1 MKKIFLIIN
10 GLLKKETLWQ
20 IFKYGIVTL
29 ISFFFLIFSI
39 FILEKYL
46 GWPEKIS
53 YAIALTINYIGVYI
67 GYNKFV
73 FKTNHNMGMLR
84 RFIVVLI
91 LSWIANNLFF
101 ALWLDIFLIHYG
113 IAVILNT
120 AVLGIFRF
128 LAQKH
133 YVRS

>member
-1 MKKIFLIIN
+1 MKKILSITKNLFE
-10 GLLKKETLWQ
+10 KETLWQ

-39 FILEKYL
+39 FILEKKL
-46 GWPEKIS
+46 GWNEKAS

-73 FKTNHNMGMLR
+73 FKTTHNIGMLK
-84 RFIVVLI
+84 RFVVVLI
-91 LSWIANNLFF
+91 LSWVANNLFF
-101 ALWLDIFLIHYG
+101 ALWLDVFSIHYS
-113 IAVILNT
+113 IAVVLNT
-120 AVLGIFRF
+120 AVLGVFRF